1 MSHGL
6 KVAFAGT
13 PVFAAKALQAIIEAG
28 FDVPLVLTQPD
39 RPSGRGMKL
48 TPSSVKQVALNHHI
62 TVAQPTSLKLDGKY
76 PDEASAAREVLMA
89 CQADIMVVAAY
100 GLILPT
106 DVLQIPRLGC
116 INIHASLLPRWRGAA
131 PIHRA
136 IEAGDSQT
144 GITLMQMD
152 EGLDTGDMLTVESLA
167 IEPNHT
173 TATLHDTLAEM
184 GARMVVDYLMQLKNN
199 TSPQPTPQP
208 EFGVTYAQ
216 KVHKEESY
224 LAWTKSAA
232 ELERQIRAFDP
243 APGAVAKLPDDTTF
257 KIWAAQALND
267 EAHRSVAAGTLLHV
281 DKDGIDVACGRGVLR
296 IIEAQRA
303 GGKRLPVAQFLD
315 GFHLT
320 AGIKLV

>member
-1 MSHGL
+1 MSDGL
-6 KVAFAGT
+6 KVVFAGT
-13 PVFAAKALQAIIEAG
+13 PVFAAKALQAIIDAG
-28 FDVPLVLTQPD
+28 FDVSLVLTQPD

-48 TPSSVKQVALNHHI
+48 TPSPVKQVALNHNI
-62 TVAQPTSLKLDGKY
+62 AVAQPTSLKLDGKY
-76 PDEASAAREVLMA
+76 PDDARSARETLA
-89 CQADIMVVAAY
+89 SCQADIMVVAAY
-100 GLILPT
+100 GLILPA
-106 DVLQIPRLGC
+106 DVLTMPSLGC
-116 INIHASLLPRWRGAA
+116 VNIHASLLPRWRGAA

-152 EGLDTGDMLTVESLA
+152 EGLDTGDMLAVESLA
-167 IEPNHT
+167 IELTHT
-173 TATLHDTLAEM
+173 TATLHDALAEM

-208 EFGVTYAQ
+208 ELGVTYAQ
-216 KVHKEESY
+216 KIHKEASY

-243 APGAVAKLPDDTTF
+243 APGSVAKMPDATTF
-257 KIWAAQALND
+257 KIWAAQVLND
-267 EAHRSVAAGTLLHV
+267 EAHQGVEAGTLLRV
-281 DKDGIDVACGRGVLR
+281 DKNGIDVACGQGVLR
-296 IIEAQRA
+296 ITEAQRA
-303 GGKRLPVAQFLD
+303 GGKRLSVAQFLD